1 MRTKLPRQRVP
12 APESIRNASV
22 RWQLIEDYRPMAE
35 SLEWQLS
42 SLHWVRHGILP
53 FTEDRVP
60 YLVNNNGWLSENS
73 AALLFVNCQEA
84 APREGP
90 IAVLEL
96 GAGTGLFARYFLDEF
111 QRLCE
116 RESRDFYQRLSY
128 YVTDRSPRT
137 VEQWQERGIFREHA
151 DHAIACV
158 CDATSVRETVA
169 GPIRAAF
176 CNYVLDVLPSAIVR
190 RTQQGWEQ
198 IAIRTCIVDDAG
210 LLRQYTAL
218 NFDQIRELGAS
229 TDPSARD
236 QLLPLLPLLEIEA
249 DFAPAGQSAAAA
261 LDELESEPDGAAFTY
276 NYGAVECLESVLAQL
291 DRDGFVLVNDYS
303 ASSGEGD
310 GPAQPAQRFG
320 PSTAIGLNFALF
332 EDHFR
337 GCGATVL
344 KPEGDDGSNIHARLL
359 LRSAVPSTRR
369 AFDSQFATGA
379 REHANATGE
388 QARQE
393 AARGHLRQALATYRT
408 AIERSPRD
416 WQLVGEAAEFVST
429 QLRDYGAGLEL
440 AREALELNP
449 WYSPWLWNVLG
460 ECLTSLQR
468 PPEAHECYLQA
479 HRISPAEVKTNLKL
493 AQSWLA
499 LSDPQRSLEAV
510 ARGLANDSRALF
522 RHTLLEVQQQAI
534 ASLSLRWHAERETSA
549 RRQA

>member
-53 FTEDRVP
+53 FTEDGVP

-137 VEQWQERGIFREHA
+137 VEQWQERGIFREHG

-158 CDATSVRETVA
+158 CDAVSVRQTVA
-169 GPIRAAF
+169 KPIRAAF

-198 IAIRTCIVDDAG
+198 IAIRTSIVDDAG

-218 NFDQIRELGAS
+218 SFDQIRESAAS

-249 DFAPAGQSAAAA
+249 DFAPASEAGTAA
-261 LDELESEPDGAAFTY
+261 LDGLKSEPDSAAFTY
-276 NYGAVECLESVLAQL
+276 NYGAIECLESVLAQL
-291 DRDGFVLVNDYS
+291 EPDGFALVNDYS
-303 ASSGEGD
+303 ALSGEGD
-310 GPAQPAQRFG
+310 GPAPPAQRFG
-320 PSTAIGLNFALF
+320 PSTAMGLNFALL

-337 GCGATVL
+337 RCGATVL
-344 KPEGDDGSNIHARLL
+344 KPAGDDGSSIHARLL
-359 LRSAVPSTRR
+359 LRSAVPATRR
-369 AFDSQFATGA
+369 AFNIQFSAGA
-379 REHANATGE
+379 REHSNAPCE

-393 AARGHLRQALATYRT
+393 ARSRQFRQALASFRT
-408 AIERSPRD
+408 AIERNPRD
-416 WQLVGEAAEFVST
+416 WHLIGEAAEFVST
-429 QLRDYGAGLEL
+429 QLRDHDAGLEL
-440 AREALELNP
+440 AREALEMNP
-449 WYSPWLWNVLG
+449 WYSAWLWNVLG
-460 ECLTSLQR
+460 ECLASLQR
-468 PPEAHECYLQA
+468 PAEAHECYLQA
-479 HRISPAEVKTNLKL
+479 HRINPGDVKTNLKL
-493 AQSWLA
+493 AQSWVA
-499 LSDPQRSLEAV
+499 MGDPRRSLEAV
-510 ARGLANDSRALF
+510 ARGLANDSSALL
-522 RHTLLEVQQQAI
+522 RHALLETQQQAI